1 MDYPSNG
8 SADLNATISRDEV
21 TDTVR
26 IDVLGNLN
34 QASRPVLVH
43 MIQRLRSNGIQSHI
57 RVDLS
62 HAARVQSSA
71 LAGLRKDLNAMEG
84 GPGTLGGG
92 VSLMLTGVDE
102 EQPADNTVVPLPIIS
117 EVLEEEFAAAFDAA
131 ESDTGSEEVAERSSV
146 PLAIRP
152 LEEYSEDELYAAS
165 DEVFS
170 LLDDPEAVGGPDLL
184 GRYNDIGEEILRR
197 TPLSE
202 ILDSRAERHAAS

>member
-1 MDYPSNG
+1 MEHPSHG
-8 SADLNATISRDEV
+8 SAGLNATTSRDDL

-26 IDVLGNLN
+26 IDVLGNLD
-34 QASRPVLVH
+34 QTSRPALVH
-43 MIQRLRSNGIQSHI
+43 MIQKFRGNGIQSHI

-84 GPGTLGGG
+84 GPGTRVGG
-92 VSLMLTGVDE
+92 VSLMLTDADE
-102 EQPADNTVVPLPIIS
+102 EQPADNTVVSLREIS
-117 EVLEEEFAAAFDAA
+117 EVLEAEFAAAFHAA
-131 ESDTGSEEVAERSSV
+131 EFDTGSQEVAERSSV
-146 PLAIRP
+146 PLATRP

-197 TPLSE
+197 TTLRE
-202 ILDSRAERHAAS
+202 ILGSPAERHAAS

>member
-1 MDYPSNG
+1 MEHPSQG
-8 SADLNATISRDEV
+8 SAGLNATTSRDDL

-26 IDVLGNLN
+26 IDVLGNLD
-34 QASRPVLVH
+34 QASRPALVH
-43 MIQRLRSNGIQSHI
+43 MIQRFRGDGIQSHI

-62 HAARVQSSA
+62 HAARVSSSA

-84 GPGTLGGG
+84 DHGTLGGG
-92 VSLMLTGVDE
+92 VSLVLTDVGE
-102 EQPADNTVVPLPIIS
+102 EQPADNTVVPLPIIR
-117 EVLEEEFAAAFDAA
+117 EVLEDEFAAAFDAA
-131 ESDTGSEEVAERSSV
+131 ESDTGREEVSERSSV

-197 TPLSE
+197 ITLRE
-202 ILDSRAERHAAS
+202 ILGSPAERHAAS